1 MPIIKNFL
9 ATNVWKAFIL
19 NSILTSV
26 IILVSVT
33 SKQYLDSYI
42 IIDNNEDDKKGNN
55 KIVHK
60 TNFKSLMISLLLTF
74 TISMLSYT
82 IMYFTFGYGSGMLVS
97 N

>member
-1 MPIIKNFL
+1 MPIIKNFR

-33 SKQYLDSYI
+33 SKQYLDNYI
-42 IIDNNEDDKKGNN
+42 IIDNNDDDKKGNN
-55 KIVHK
+55 KIVHT

>member
-1 MPIIKNFL
+1 MPIIKNFR
-9 ATNVWKAFIL
+9 ATNIWKAFIL